1 MTANW
6 RAIRQIQLPELAG
19 MRPMSFQEAASW
31 PFRTRTEV
39 LRALPASTIPA
50 KWEPRPPLC
59 IGQPDIQLIEAG
71 MRPPQRSAKSH
82 CSYTR
87 RDAHTSCSA
96 EHSPPIAIAHTCKA
110 LQPVGSPYL
119 GYRRDPRVLQL
130 VLADHCRARG
140 ESMQSQ
146 KRYTTRLQI
155 QCV

>member
-1 MTANW
+1 MPRIVARDRW
-6 RAIRQIQLPELAG
+6 GVYSVPRPAQYCIAGFDQLPE
-19 MRPMSFQEAASW
+19 RPLSGNQ
-31 PFRTRTEV
+31 

-50 KWEPRPPLC
+50 KWEPRPPLY

-110 LQPVGSPYL
+110 LQPIGSPHL
-119 GYRRDPRVLQL
+119 VYRRDPRVLQL
-130 VLADHCRARG
+130 MLADHCRARG